1 MSIVSQTTLDYLSKP
16 LQMLINGEW
25 RQGADGCVFD
35 VENPADGSVIAQVC
49 EATEADVDA
58 AVEAAESAFKSS
70 EWRRMATAQRTRL
83 LLKLADL
90 IEANGDLFAELD
102 VLSMGKPIAEA
113 RVWDGPLS
121 ADILRYQAG
130 WATKIHGKSSTPTLP
145 DMRGGDA
152 FSIPYHS
159 YSVRQPIGVCGIIIP
174 WNAPLIMAVGKLAPA
189 LAAGCTVV
197 LKPAEES
204 PLSPLKLGELIKEAG
219 IPDGVVNIVP
229 GLGER
234 AGAALVRHPKVRK
247 ISFTGSTS
255 VGKEIIRVAADDMKR
270 LTLELGGKAPL
281 VAFDDANIDGV
292 IQAAAGAIFTN
303 CGQNCFTGSRL
314 YLHSSI
320 ANRVVDG
327 IVSAAG
333 KIKVGPGMDE
343 STEIGPLVSAKQL
356 ERVASYFDRPS
367 NVQILCGGKRID
379 GEGNF
384 FSPTVVMEGSGGSH
398 FSAEEIFG
406 PVLTVRTFDT
416 DEEAVALANDT
427 RYGLSAGIFTSNL
440 SRAHQMAAEID
451 AGAIWVNGYP
461 VPDLNLPF
469 GGFKESGWGREN
481 GEFGIE
487 SFTELK
493 AVTMALS

>member
-1 MSIVSQTTLDYLSKP
+1 MNQPSTKTLEYLSRP
-16 LQMLINGEW
+16 RPMLI
-25 RQGADGCVFD
+25 DGGWVPGIEGKTFE
-35 VENPADGSVIAQVC
+35 VENPADKTVIAEVC
-49 EATEADVDA
+49 EGTEADIDAAVDA
-58 AVEAAESAFKSS
+58 AERAFLRS
-70 EWRRMATAQRTRL
+70 EWRRMATAQRTRI

-90 IEANGDLFAELD
+90 IEANGELFAELD

-145 DMRGGDA
+145 DMRGEGA

-189 LAAGCTVV
+189 LAAGCTAV
-197 LKPAEES
+197 LKPAEDS
-204 PLSPLKLGELIKEAG
+204 PLSPLKLGELFKEAG

-229 GLGER
+229 GLGSE
-234 AGAALVRHPKVRK
+234 AGAALARHPKVRK
-247 ISFTGSTS
+247 ISFTGSTA
-255 VGKEIIRVAADDMKR
+255 VGKEIIRAAAEDMKR

-281 VAFDDANIDGV
+281 IAFDDVNVENV
-292 IQAAAGAIFTN
+292 IRTAAAAIFTN

-314 YLHSSI
+314 YLHSTI
-320 ANRVVDG
+320 ADQVIERVV
-327 IVSAAG
+327 AAA
-333 KIKVGPGMDE
+333 KAIRVGPGMDD
-343 STEIGPLVSAKQL
+343 STEIGPLVSGSQL
-356 ERVASYFDRPS
+356 QRVAGFFDS
-367 NVQILCGGKRID
+367 SEGAEVLCGGTPLGED
-379 GEGNF
+379 GHF
-384 FSPTVVMEGSGGSH
+384 FAPTVVVETAETTR
-398 FSAEEIFG
+398 FSLEEIFG
-406 PVLTVRTFDT
+406 PVLTVKRFDT
-416 DEEAVALANDT
+416 VEEAVALANNT
-427 RYGLSAGIFTSNL
+427 RYGLSAGVFTSNL
-440 SRAHQMAAEID
+440 SLAHQTAAEID

-493 AVTMALS
+493 SVTMALS

>member
-1 MSIVSQTTLDYLSKP
+1 MHAVSKATLDYLDQP
-16 LQMLINGEW
+16 RPMLI
-25 RQGADGCVFD
+25 DGQWVTGHTGKVFD
-35 VENPADGSVIAQVC
+35 VENPADGGIIAQVY
-49 EATEADVDA
+49 EATEADIDAAVDA
-58 AVEAAESAFKSS
+58 AERAFKNP
-70 EWRRMATAQRTRL
+70 EWRRMATSHRTRL

-90 IEANGDLFAELD
+90 IEEHGSMFAELD

-113 RVWDGPLS
+113 KVWDGPLS

-145 DMRGGDA
+145 DMRGHDA

-159 YSVRQPIGVCGIIIP
+159 YSVRQPVGVCGIIIP

-229 GLGER
+229 GMGAT
-234 AGAALVRHPKVRK
+234 AGATLVRHPKVQK
-247 ISFTGSTS
+247 ISFTGSTL
-255 VGKEIIRVAADDMKR
+255 VGKEIIRSAAEDMKR

-281 VAFDDANIDGV
+281 IAFEDAHIESV
-292 IQAAAGAIFTN
+292 IQAASGAIFTN

-320 ANRVVDG
+320 ANPVIEGVM
-327 IVSAAG
+327 AAA
-333 KIKVGPGMDE
+333 KAIRVGPGMDE
-343 STEIGPLVSAKQL
+343 STEIGPLVSATQL
-356 ERVASYFDRPS
+356 ERVAGFFEKESS
-367 NVQILCGGKRID
+367 AEVLCGGSRMSGD
-379 GEGNF
+379 GHF
-384 FSPTVVMEGSGGSH
+384 FSPTVVLERADKTH
-398 FSAEEIFG
+398 FSQEEIFG
-406 PVLTVRTFDT
+406 PVLTVRTFDS
-416 DEEAVALANDT
+416 ELEAVELANDT
-427 RYGLSAGIFTSNL
+427 RYGLSAGLFTNNL

-487 SFTELK
+487 AFTELK
-493 AVTMALS
+493 SVTMALS